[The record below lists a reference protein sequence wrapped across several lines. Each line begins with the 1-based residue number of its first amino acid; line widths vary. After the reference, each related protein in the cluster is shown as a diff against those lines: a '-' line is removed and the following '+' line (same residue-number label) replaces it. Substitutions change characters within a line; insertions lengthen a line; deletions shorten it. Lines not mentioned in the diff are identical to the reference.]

1 MDNEVIIYAMKLS
14 AEANK
19 RNLQYIKAIL
29 NNWSNQGIKNL
40 VEAQNENQTYKNKS
54 KIVPTQET
62 ETEKLERKTR
72 ELEEAMKNANK

>member
-1 MDNEVIIYAMKLS
+1 MKLS

-29 NNWSNQGIKNL
+29 NNWSNQGIKSL
-40 VEAQNENQTYKNKS
+40 IEAQNENQAYKNKN
-54 KIVPTQET
+54 KIMPTQET